1 MDRPDREPD
10 TTRRRW
16 LTAGAVMLSLALVAT
31 ACGDDDD
38 DAAAPVTAAT
48 SAAATT
54 TAATAAAATT
64 TAASGTGTTAAGEE
78 PTTTEATEPTP
89 ATFPSAAQFA
99 DLERLEPPA
108 TCPEIPGVSDDTI
121 KVGMIVPQSGLRAT
135 SFATS
140 EIGVRARIDKANEE
154 GELGGR
160 TIELV
165 AVDDASDAARNSE
178 VARTLVE
185 GEDVYGIIEISD
197 QSDGSADYLNE
208 NQIPV
213 AGWHVGRPH
222 WGQQNNFFALRLP
235 GAAEPEVNHTTRTG
249 EVLTELGATKVATVG
264 GGNQSSASFVGRENK
279 SIEAA
284 GLEVVYTSTEIQP
297 GQTEFTAIVD
307 RIKDSGAD
315 GLLTGVDFLQNTA
328 LVKQL
333 SDAGV
338 ELNAVLFPGGY
349 DPRVL
354 AIEGIEG
361 ASFGLEFYPF
371 EATPTPPAFTEF
383 DTWMPEDG
391 TRNQVNYIGWLS
403 AEMFIQGIKE
413 AGVECPTREAFINNL
428 RLIEDYTANG
438 AFDPIDLISTFGAP
452 FPCTYYVRVEEGK
465 FVPLF
470 EGKAKCGEPLVI
482 E

>member
-1 MDRPDREPD
+1 MERSGRVSYLKKHRWS
-10 TTRRRW
+10 TT
-16 LTAGAVMLSLALVAT
+16 GAVLLSVALLAT

-38 DAAAPVTAAT
+38 DVATPVTDAT
-48 SAAATT
+48 SAAVTTTEATAAATT
-54 TAATAAAATT
+54 TAPPTTDTTTGGEPATT
-64 TAASGTGTTAAGEE
+64 AVTV
-78 PTTTEATEPTP
+78 PTP
-89 ATFPSAAQFA
+89 ATFPAAAQFA
-99 DLERLEPPA
+99 DLERIDAPSP
-108 TCPEIPGVSDDTI
+108 CPEIPGVSDDTI

-140 EIGVRARIDKANEE
+140 EIGVRARIDKANDE
-154 GELGGR
+154 GELGAR

-165 AVDDASDAARNSE
+165 AIDDASDAARNSE

-185 GEDVYGIIEISD
+185 GENVYGIIEISD

-235 GAAEPEVNHTTRTG
+235 GAAEPEANHTTRTG
-249 EVLTELGATKVATVG
+249 EVLKELGATKVATVG

-371 EATPTPPAFTEF
+371 EATPTPPAFIEF

-470 EGKAKCGEPLVI
+470 DGKAKCGEPLTI